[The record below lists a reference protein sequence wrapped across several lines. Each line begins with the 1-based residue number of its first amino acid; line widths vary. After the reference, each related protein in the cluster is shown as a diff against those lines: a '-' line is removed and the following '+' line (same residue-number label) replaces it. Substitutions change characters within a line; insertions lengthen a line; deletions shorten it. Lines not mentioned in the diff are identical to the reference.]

1 MKELEFNTLDKLAES
16 DNLNRLAEN
25 AQKAV
30 KEMQV
35 EVPPVII
42 PDHVV
47 PSIIKKQIEKENKK
61 EGK

>member
-1 MKELEFNTLDKLAES
+1 MKELEFNTLDNLAES
-16 DNLNRLAEN
+16 DNLNRLAEK

-35 EVPPVII
+35 DVQPVII

-47 PSIIKKQIEKENKK
+47 PPIIKKQMEKENKK
-61 EGK
+61 EEK